1 MVIGVDQND
10 DWSVDVVAM
19 FHFCSIGT
27 EKSDYYFYS
36 RLLFTRYRN
45 GYYFFCS
52 IGTERTFTADY
63 FLQDTGMVITFYK
76 IQWYEGTRVS
86 TGIRLYE
93 GTVGARDWMYRLRSG
108 CLVLFGAHNL

>member
-1 MVIGVDQND
+1 MIEVDQND

-27 EKSDYYFYS
+27 ENSDYYFYS

-45 GYYFFCS
+45 GYFFFCS

-63 FLQDTGMVITFYK
+63 FLQDTGMVITFTAETNIK
-76 IQWYEGTRVS
+76 INTVS
-86 TGIRLYE
+86 RILLYSLSL
-93 GTVGARDWMYRLRSG
+93 TMQQIVIVCLRLREYK
-108 CLVLFGAHNL
+108 V